1 MVVALIVSR
10 AVEVTNSRGN
20 SETSTTKLILVVE
33 NTLLFSSVSSKY
45 HQNIEN
51 TNMSKLDV
59 AIVCK
64 VVDHLS

>member
-20 SETSTTKLILVVE
+20 SETSTTKLILVV
-33 NTLLFSSVSSKY
+33 
-45 HQNIEN
+45 QNIEN